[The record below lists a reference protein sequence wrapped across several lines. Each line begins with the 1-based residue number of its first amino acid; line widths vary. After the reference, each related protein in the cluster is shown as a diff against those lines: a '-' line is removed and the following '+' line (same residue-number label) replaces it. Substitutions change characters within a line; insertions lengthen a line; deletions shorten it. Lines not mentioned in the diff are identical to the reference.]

1 MNDAFLQSLKLLKTQ
16 EHVIE
21 CEYRLYYDIET
32 GEPRF
37 YTMEELPGEY
47 IKVDANIYSIGDYN
61 IRIVN
66 GQIQSLNDS
75 MRAYTKLVPSDTGQ
89 ACHKDNVM
97 IIEQSS
103 SNKWILKKYISE

>member
-1 MNDAFLQSLKLLKTQ
+1 MNNAFLESLRLLQTQ

-21 CEYRLYYDIET
+21 PEYRLYYDIET

-47 IKVDANIYSIGDYN
+47 INVDAKTYSIGDYN
-61 IRIVN
+61 IRIVDR
-66 GQIQSLNDS
+66 QIHSLNDS
-75 MRAYTKLVPSDTGQ
+75 VRAYTKLVPSDTGQ

-97 IIEQSS
+97 IIDQSS
-103 SNKWILKKYISE
+103 SNKWILKKYTSE

>member
-47 IKVDANIYSIGDYN
+47 IKVDANI
-61 IRIVN
+61 
-66 GQIQSLNDS
+66 
-75 MRAYTKLVPSDTGQ
+75 
-89 ACHKDNVM
+89 
-97 IIEQSS
+97 
-103 SNKWILKKYISE
+103 